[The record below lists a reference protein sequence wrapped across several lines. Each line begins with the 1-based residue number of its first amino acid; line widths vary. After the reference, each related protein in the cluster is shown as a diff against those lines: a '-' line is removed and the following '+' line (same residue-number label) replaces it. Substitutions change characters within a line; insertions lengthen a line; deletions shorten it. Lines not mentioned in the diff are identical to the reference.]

1 MKRTTSIIVA
11 LLLVG
16 TLIVAAG
23 CGSSTAAPAPTD
35 PSQTTDQTQTPS
47 TDTTTPG
54 TDTTTPG
61 TDTTTP
67 GTDTAPSS
75 DGTQVSPQGG
85 SIQ

>member
-16 TLIVAAG
+16 TLVVAAG

-35 PSQTTDQTQTPS
+35 PSQTTDQTQAPS
-47 TDTTTPG
+47 
-54 TDTTTPG
+54 